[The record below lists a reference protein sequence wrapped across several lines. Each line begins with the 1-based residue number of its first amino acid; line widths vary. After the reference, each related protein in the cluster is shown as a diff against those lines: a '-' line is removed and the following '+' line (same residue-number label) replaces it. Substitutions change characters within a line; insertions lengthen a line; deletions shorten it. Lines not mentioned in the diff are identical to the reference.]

1 MNDETQTQS
10 LDQTLDQTLEKTDLG
25 HIINENKKLIMIA
38 LGVILALIVGYSVY
52 KNQAQKTYND
62 NLGQVFAFQTEVVD
76 QYNTKKLTDTQYIE
90 KVKAMP
96 THLTG
101 QPTLVPAL
109 FTSLNTLVANGKTVE
124 VISILETW
132 VKHFS
137 TSSYM
142 YYFIGLKLA
151 PLYED
156 TTQHDKAITI
166 LQSLIASKLDVVKSR
181 LYLDSGR
188 VFLKKGDKVKARENF
203 EFITKNY
210 KDTEM
215 SKIAKLYLQGL

>member
-1 MNDETQTQS
+1 MTDESQT

-25 HIINENKKLIMIA
+25 HLINENKKLIMI
-38 LGVILALIVGYSVY
+38 ILAVVVALIVGFSIY
-52 KNQAQKTYND
+52 NHQAKKTYNE
-62 NLGQVFAFQTEVVD
+62 NLGQVFAFQKDVID
-76 QYNTKKLTDTQYIE
+76 QFNTKKITDVEFIE

-96 THLTG
+96 SNLTG
-101 QPTLVPAL
+101 QPTLVPGL

-132 VKHFS
+132 VAKFS
-137 TSSYM
+137 TASYM

-156 TTQHDKAITI
+156 TTQHDKAINI
-166 LQSLIASKLDVVKSR
+166 LQSLIASKVDVIKSR
-181 LYLDSGR
+181 LYLDMGR
-188 VFLKKGDKVKARENF
+188 VYLKKDEKVKAKENF
-203 EFITKNY
+203 EFITKNF